1 MNKVVLLFA
10 SLILLCS
17 CDDKLSSDGMAIR
30 QKTVPGTNIPE
41 SQVEV
46 KNYTVDEFTRFVDG
60 KRFTRIGV
68 YDLYKKWDDVYYV
81 IMGEEDN
88 GDPILDCRYS
98 LDGTGRD
105 TRQFDGNELM
115 HWSGSCGYEVTN
127 LYNYIFTY
135 ASQTITYGS
144 NKEYVAFVND
154 EYMIIQDKVYR
165 NSSYDAGAMFS
176 RTVYQIVEKK
186 DMYTGRFTDCRD
198 TASNTVLLDA
208 IPQTRI
214 KESLLNSAEYS
225 AARFAEITNGRCYE
239 CVAEYIVKKK
249 DGDAY
254 YEIVGRN
261 DRGEN
266 VFNMLEDCIGC
277 EREVLM
283 FNDDVLTHMT
293 GPCGY
298 EETGLYKHRF
308 DEASQRLCFG
318 MYRRPVLYVDYDYLV
333 IEYNLYENG
342 ESNNASNE
350 DFEYSRMVY
359 KRTDKTNWI
368 YGKLTDYR
376 Q

>member
-1 MNKVVLLFA
+1 MQKIILFLA
-10 SLILLCS
+10 SVIMLCS
-17 CDDKLSSDGMAIR
+17 CDDKLSSDGMAMK
-30 QKTVPGTNIPE
+30 QSMVPGTNIPE
-41 SQVEV
+41 SQVGT
-46 KNYTVDEFTRFVDG
+46 NIYTVDEFTRFVDG

-81 IMGEEDN
+81 IMGEDDN
-88 GDPILDCRYS
+88 GDPILDGLEGC
-98 LDGTGRD
+98 LGCGRD
-105 TRQFDGNELM
+105 TRQFDGNEMM
-115 HWSGSCGYEVTN
+115 HWAGSCGYEVTN
-127 LYNYIFTY
+127 LYNYTFTL

-144 NKEYVAFVND
+144 NREYVAFVND
-154 EYMIIQDKVYR
+154 EYMITQDEVFWD
-165 NSSYDAGAMFS
+165 SSYDVGAMFS
-176 RTVYQIVEKK
+176 RTVYQIFEKK

-266 VFNMLEDCIGC
+266 VFNMLEDSIGC

-342 ESNNASNE
+342 ESNNASNTLAW
-350 DFEYSRMVY
+350 YTSVLTRPTGSMVS
-359 KRTDKTNWI
+359 
-368 YGKLTDYR
+368 
-376 Q
+376 